1 MTSVKLK
8 RLRASLLPFVALAAI
23 STPALAQRQQAVG
36 PGVIPLNA
44 TGVLNGVDL
53 SASGTTGTLNVGV
66 VGGPATDVFTA
77 NNPFVA
83 GRVAISTAASS
94 QGNIAFNSGSTVFGD
109 IGVTQPGG
117 PFLLAITGGNT
128 GTVVNFRGNVY
139 ATTTNVLGTGR
150 LNFNSGSTNISA
162 TNFGGDG
169 TISLAPN
176 SRLIGALTTTA
187 GANTGTLELGGGSV
201 LNGAVGGA
209 IGLRA
214 INVVG
219 GSNLAG
225 VSATITGATNAFTFS
240 LGTNTLNIGG
250 ALTIA
255 NGGPSGV
262 INTTLASTSVFG
274 NIRPVGATNLGST
287 LLINVTVPNTT
298 FLAVGS
304 QFNIVQTA
312 PGTLQ
317 SGTNGT
323 VLTVTI
329 QNPTN
334 PLYSFRPVPLAGTI
348 AGLVTI
354 ETTATPVQ
362 SALTP
367 PPGAVVP
374 PTQPIAAIVVPVLL
388 AAPPT
393 SDLATVLAAINAFSD
408 PAAVVSA
415 VAQLAPSPS
424 TLVAPLVAFH
434 ANRQLQ
440 NLWMSRF
447 DCGPLGRREANADRA
462 LEKKDTCISDDQRVG
477 WWINGFG
484 YFAEQ
489 DAQRS
494 FVGYKAKTGGVM
506 AGVDAPLG
514 PDTHFGLGFGY
525 ARSGIRAKGKGSRA
539 DVDTIQMTAYVG
551 HEPGPWF
558 VNGALSVGVNFYSGS
573 RRIAFP
579 GVDRKASAT
588 FGGDSYTAIANTGL
602 HLCAGGL
609 TFTPTASIQAMRVNV
624 DGYVETGAGDIS
636 LRVRSRKYDFVE
648 SGLGLKI
655 AKSFAVAGGTF
666 EPELHGRWL
675 HELSNPN
682 LSQTASFSVAGSQFL
697 TTPEL
702 SNAKNTYN
710 VGGALN
716 YFAASGDN
724 NIWAIGAGYDFYGA
738 RDGYSAHQATV
749 KVTGRF

>member
-8 RLRASLLPFVALAAI
+8 CVRASLLPFVALVAI

-36 PGVIPLNA
+36 PGAIPLNA
-44 TGVLNGVDL
+44 TGILNGVDMSV
-53 SASGTTGTLNVGV
+53 SATTGTLTVGV
-66 VGGPATDVFTA
+66 VGGPATDIFTS

-83 GRVAISTAASS
+83 GRVAVSTAASS

-117 PFLLAITGGNT
+117 PFLLAITGGNN
-128 GTVVNFRGNVY
+128 GTVVNFMGNVY

-150 LNFNSGSTNISA
+150 LNFNSGSTNITA
-162 TNFGGDG
+162 TNFGGNG

-219 GSNLAG
+219 GNNLAG
-225 VSATITGATNAFTFS
+225 VTSTITGAANAYSFS

-262 INTTLASTSVFG
+262 INTTIASNSVFG

-287 LLINVTVPNTT
+287 LLINVTVPATT

-304 QFNIVQTA
+304 KFNIVQTA
-312 PGTLQ
+312 AGTLQ

-323 VLTVTI
+323 VLNVTI

-334 PLYSFRPVPLAGTI
+334 PLYSFRAVPLAGTI

-367 PPGAVVP
+367 PPGVIVP
-374 PTQPIAAIVVPVLL
+374 PTQPIAAIVVPALL

-408 PAAVVSA
+408 PAAVVNA

-424 TLVAPLVAFH
+424 TLIAPLVVFQ

-440 NLWMSRF
+440 NQWLSRF
-447 DCGPLGRREANADRA
+447 DCGPLGRRQEDADRA
-462 LEKKDTCISDDQRVG
+462 LEKKDTCISDDRSVG
-477 WWINGFG
+477 FWLNGFG

-494 FVGYKAKTGGVM
+494 FVGYKAKTGGAM
-506 AGVDAPLG
+506 GGVDAPLG
-514 PDTHFGLGFGY
+514 PDTHFGLGFGF
-525 ARSGIRAKGKGSRA
+525 AKSDIRAKDKRSRA
-539 DVDTIQMTAYVG
+539 DVDTLQMTAYVG

-558 VNGALSVGVNFYSGS
+558 INGALSVGVNYYSS
-573 RRIAFP
+573 TRQIAFT
-579 GVDRKASAT
+579 GVDRTAKAHFS
-588 FGGDSYTAIANTGL
+588 GDSYTAMATTGL
-602 HLCAGGL
+602 NLYAGGM
-609 TFTPTASIQAMRVNV
+609 TITPSASIEAMRVNV
-624 DGYVETGAGDIS
+624 DGYEERGAGDLS
-636 LRVRSRKYDFVE
+636 LRVQSRKYDFVE
-648 SGLGLKI
+648 SGLGLKV
-655 AKSFAVAGGTF
+655 AKRFMVAGGAF
-666 EPELHGRWL
+666 EPEVHGRWL

-682 LSQTASFSVAGSQFL
+682 LSQTARFPVAGSSAV
-697 TTPEL
+697 TTPDV
-702 SNAKNTYN
+702 SGAKNTYN

-716 YFAASGDN
+716 FFSTSADN
-724 NIWAIGAGYDFYGA
+724 DKWAVGAGYDFYGA
-738 RDGYSAHQATV
+738 RAGYSAHQATL

>member
-8 RLRASLLPFVALAAI
+8 RRFALLLPFVALGAL

-44 TGVLNGVDL
+44 TGTLNGVDM
-53 SASGTTGTLNVGV
+53 SVSGTTGTLSVGV
-66 VGGPATDVFTA
+66 VGGPATDIYTS

-83 GRVAISTAASS
+83 GRVAVSTAASS

-117 PFLLAITGGNT
+117 PFLLAITGGNA
-128 GTVVNFRGNVY
+128 GTVVNFLGNVY
-139 ATTTNVLGTGR
+139 ATTTNVLGTGT
-150 LNFNSGSTNISA
+150 LNFNSGSTNITA

-169 TISLAPN
+169 RITLAPN
-176 SRLIGALTTTA
+176 TTLIGALTTTA
-187 GANTGTLELGGGSV
+187 GANTGTLQMGGGSV

-209 IGLRA
+209 VGLRA

-219 GSNLAG
+219 GSNLTG
-225 VSATITGATNAFTFS
+225 VSSTITGAANAFAFS

-262 INTTLASTSVFG
+262 INTTLASTSLYG

-287 LLINVTVPNTT
+287 LLINVTVPTT
-298 FLAVGS
+298 TYLPVGS
-304 QFNIVQTA
+304 QFNIVQSA

-354 ETTATPVQ
+354 ETTATPLQ
-362 SALTP
+362 SVLAP

-374 PTQPIAAIVVPVLL
+374 STQPIAAAIVPVLL
-388 AAPPT
+388 GVPLTP
-393 SDLATVLAAINAFSD
+393 DILTVLAAINAFSD
-408 PAAVVSA
+408 PAAVVDA
-415 VAQLAPSPS
+415 VAQLAPSPA
-424 TLVAPLVAFH
+424 TLIAPLVVFH

-447 DCGPLGRREANADRA
+447 DCGPLGRREAEDSRPDQQKDSCNGDDR
-462 LEKKDTCISDDQRVG
+462 RFG
-477 WWINGFG
+477 WWVNGFG
-484 YFAEQ
+484 YSEQQ
-489 DAQRS
+489 DAHET
-494 FVGYKAKTGGVM
+494 FVGHKAKVGGAM
-506 AGVDAPLG
+506 AGYDAPIG
-514 PDTHFGLGFGY
+514 PDTKFGFGLGY
-525 ARSGIRAKGKGSRA
+525 ARSDISAKGKASNT
-539 DVDTIQMTAYVG
+539 DVDTYQATAYVG

-558 VNGALSVGVNFYSGS
+558 VNAALSYGVNEYSGS
-573 RRIAFP
+573 RRIAFT
-579 GVDRKASAT
+579 GIDREADADFAGRSLT
-588 FGGDSYTAIANTGL
+588 GLANAGL
-602 HLCAGGL
+602 HLDAGGV
-609 TFTPTASIQAMRVNV
+609 TITPSASIEAVRVRVNN
-624 DGYVETGAGDIS
+624 YQESGAGDIG
-636 LRVRSRKYDFVE
+636 LRVQSRKIDFVE
-648 SGLGLKI
+648 SGLGLKL
-655 AKSFAVAGGTF
+655 AKSFAVAGGAF

-675 HELSNPN
+675 HELSNPR
-682 LSQTASFSVAGSQFL
+682 LSQTAAFAVDGSPSL
-697 TTPEL
+697 TTPGL
-702 SNAKNTYN
+702 HNAKNTYN
-710 VGGALN
+710 LGTALN
-716 YFAASGDN
+716 FFSTSQGDGA
-724 NIWAIGAGYDFYGA
+724 WAVGAGYDYFGA
-738 RDGYSAHQATV
+738 RDGYSAHQATL
-749 KVTGRF
+749 KITGRL